1 MTNEEKLNRI
11 KESPLH
17 KILKKIKDAK
27 DRREKEREHEK
38 IIDNIEK
45 AIDR

>member
-1 MTNEEKLNRI
+1 MSNEEKLNRVN
-11 KESPLH
+11 ESPLH

-27 DRREKEREHEK
+27 DKREKEKEQEK